1 MIKYILYGIKVN
13 NKNIDDKKS
22 FTYVNVCN
30 FCQCTFS
37 WLKYFVKIK
46 IYKNKILKKQKND
59 GEVQIHFF
67 LPI

>member
-46 IYKNKILKKQKND
+46 IYKNKILKK
-59 GEVQIHFF
+59 
-67 LPI
+67 